1 MIPKT
6 VQKTNF
12 LMIQNSSVRRVQPL
26 TSLSAATDAVT
37 QFKTT
42 NEAARLR
49 FATMSVADRDELL
62 SELAMRVRRPL
73 LEWFDESQRD
83 LPWRLS
89 RDAYSVWV
97 SEIMCQQTQVAT
109 VIPYFERWMA
119 AFPTVDDLATADLDD
134 VLTYWA
140 GLGYYRRARFL
151 HRAAKVVQ
159 CDGLPNSFA
168 EWLKLPGVGRYT
180 AGAIASIAHGEV
192 VPVVDGNVD
201 RVLSRILCVG
211 TEASASVREKR
222 IWKIA
227 TALVDD
233 RRPGD
238 FNQSLMELGATVCTP
253 RSPNCQE
260 CPISSACDAF
270 ASDNVANF
278 PPPKKR
284 TKSRNQTTSLFVL
297 RHEGRVGLVQRPSE
311 GLHGG
316 LWEFPSL
323 PGGEPDVSGLFALH
337 GVEVSSPRLLGEF
350 PHVFSHIQMTY
361 RVFSA
366 DLRKGVAQL
375 RWVDDVF
382 SLPVS
387 AAMRKAV
394 AIADTV

>member
-1 MIPKT
+1 M
-6 VQKTNF
+6 
-12 LMIQNSSVRRVQPL
+12 
-26 TSLSAATDAVT
+26 
-37 QFKTT
+37 
-42 NEAARLR
+42 R
-49 FATMSVADRDELL
+49 FATTSVADRDELF
-62 SELAMRVRRPL
+62 SDLALRVRRPL

-89 RDAYSVWV
+89 CDAYSVWV

-119 AFPTVDDLATADLDD
+119 AFPTVDDLAAADLDD

-151 HRAAKVVQ
+151 HRAAQVVHN
-159 CDGLPNSFA
+159 DGLPTSFA
-168 EWLKLPGVGRYT
+168 EWLKIPGVGRYT

-201 RVLSRILCVG
+201 RVLSRLLCVG
-211 TEASASVREKR
+211 TEATASLREKR

-227 TALVDD
+227 TALVDNK
-233 RRPGD
+233 RPGD

-253 RSPNCQE
+253 RSPKCQD

-270 ASDNVANF
+270 AADSVADF

-284 TKSRNQTTSLFVL
+284 TKSRTQTTSLFVL
-297 RHEGRVGLVQRPSE
+297 RNEGRFGLVQRPSK

-316 LWEFPSL
+316 LWEFPSQ
-323 PGGEPDVSGLFALH
+323 PGGDPDITGLFAQH
-337 GVEVSSPRLLGEF
+337 GIEVSAPRLLADF

-366 DLRKGVAQL
+366 DLMTGSVKL

-394 AIADTV
+394 AIALAE